1 MTTADP
7 LADPGL
13 IALVAHARTVPS
25 DARDAFGAAALG
37 IADPRVIVLR
47 TCHRVEVYAI
57 EPATDS
63 DPLELPAAPAG
74 ATRLEGTDA
83 ARHLLRVAAGLESV
97 VVGEDQIL
105 HQLRECLADRRVPAA
120 TSTASGRGQTG
131 ASLHPALARAFQLA
145 LGVGR
150 ATRSWREGPPRSLA
164 DDAIEVIA
172 GQAAPGGIRRVLVV
186 GAGRMARLAAHAAA
200 RRDAQI
206 LVANR
211 HAGRAAALAAEVD
224 GEVAPFGEA
233 ADLPVADAVLVALS
247 GHWPLGVPARGAL
260 IAGRQP
266 VVDLSSPPALD
277 EATRDALGARYTS
290 IDDLAR
296 DPAEVLGPRLR
307 ARMDAAVEDA
317 LGALERWSRTRT
329 TVPAIRAL
337 TGRAEARR
345 SAELE
350 RLFRRTDLR
359 PDDRDLVEPMSRR
372 QVPGLLHAPIVT
384 LRDDETGDLEAAA
397 RTLFAL

>member
-1 MTTADP
+1 
-7 LADPGL
+7 
-13 IALVAHARTVPS
+13 
-25 DARDAFGAAALG
+25 
-37 IADPRVIVLR
+37 
-47 TCHRVEVYAI
+47 
-57 EPATDS
+57 
-63 DPLELPAAPAG
+63 
-74 ATRLEGTDA
+74 
-83 ARHLLRVAAGLESV
+83 
-97 VVGEDQIL
+97 
-105 HQLRECLADRRVPAA
+105 
-120 TSTASGRGQTG
+120 
-131 ASLHPALARAFQLA
+131 
-145 LGVGR
+145 
-150 ATRSWREGPPRSLA
+150 
-164 DDAIEVIA
+164 
-172 GQAAPGGIRRVLVV
+172 
-186 GAGRMARLAAHAAA
+186 MARLAAHAAV

-211 HAGRAAALAAEVD
+211 HADRAAGLAAEVD

-337 TGRAEARR
+337 TDRAEARR
-345 SAELE
+345 SEELE

-359 PDDRDLVEPMSRR
+359 PDERDLVEQMSRR
-372 QVPGLLHAPIVT
+372 LVAGLLHAPIVT